1 MNSGRRKYKVK
12 VLQTSLA
19 YFSSKQIQLALSSY
33 LLSELYRKKNQPQI
47 LNPAFWI
54 QLSIP
59 VMNTTY
65 CPDLASEML

>member
-33 LLSELYRKKNQPQI
+33 LLSELYRKKKSTPNSKPC
-47 LNPAFWI
+47 LLDTAEYSSNEHYLLP
-54 QLSIP
+54 
-59 VMNTTY
+59 
-65 CPDLASEML
+65 